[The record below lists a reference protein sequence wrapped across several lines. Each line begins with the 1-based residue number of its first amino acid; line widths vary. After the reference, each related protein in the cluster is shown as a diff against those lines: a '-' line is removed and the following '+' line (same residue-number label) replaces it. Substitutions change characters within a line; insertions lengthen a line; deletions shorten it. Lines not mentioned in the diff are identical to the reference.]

1 MRAEAGTRTGSTVA
15 GLVAMGIAVAVL
27 TGCGVQATAAAG
39 VSEQACRTLGAAR
52 SEVAKLARGAD
63 ERTVGDVR
71 ARLGWIEALLVKAR
85 AETTGIAQVAV
96 ASLQTSLG
104 PAQQSLAAL
113 PDDAALTRLPA
124 GFSGSRTGAQYRFDD
139 LWLKVGCPEP
149 SPA

>member
-1 MRAEAGTRTGSTVA
+1 MRADGEARGWRTGAGPVA
-15 GLVAMGIAVAVL
+15 LGAAVAMLA
-27 TGCGVQATAAAG
+27 GCGVQATAAAG
-39 VSEQACRTLGAAR
+39 VSDQACRTLGAAR

-63 ERTVGDVR
+63 ERTVGDVK
-71 ARLGWIEALLVKAR
+71 ARLGWIEALLAKAR
-85 AETTGIAQVAV
+85 TETTGIAQVAV

-113 PDDAALTRLPA
+113 PDDAALTRLPT

-139 LWLKVGCPEP
+139 LWLKVGCPEA